1 MLYYRLAKTETCC
14 TKLDDTTG
22 SYVIVPV
29 SFSSLGLFAGASGG
43 HQLQCTVHSTEPVLI
58 EEVRIPPQLVGHAVI
73 QQVMAKS
80 KPPRIPIAVS
90 LLVWDWRGY
99 SYSVLLLC
107 VPAFWRAC
115 NYSVHL
121 RARRFSLI
129 FAFAEWDLRRAVSV
143 WGFFVVFELV
153 FFKQNV
159 FLVFTLY

>member
-99 SYSVLLLC
+99 SYMSCFC
-107 VPAFWRAC
+107 VCLHFAVRVIIPCICVRADF
-115 NYSVHL
+115 
-121 RARRFSLI
+121 R
-129 FAFAEWDLRRAVSV
+129 
-143 WGFFVVFELV
+143 
-153 FFKQNV
+153 
-159 FLVFTLY
+159 